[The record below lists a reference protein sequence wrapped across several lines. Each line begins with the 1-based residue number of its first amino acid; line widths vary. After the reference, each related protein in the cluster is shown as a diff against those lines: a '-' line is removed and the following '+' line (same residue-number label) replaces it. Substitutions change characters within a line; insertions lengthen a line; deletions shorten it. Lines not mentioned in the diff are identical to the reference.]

1 MSYPESRVEVS
12 VGHRSP
18 LLHILGLNSNKKEEE
33 EEGVEEE
40 CQGWPLLDV
49 PTNHSAIGFA
59 LEAERMFPCISL
71 FAIRILPFT
80 RFILIL

>member
-18 LLHILGLNSNKKEEE
+18 LFHILGLNSNKKEEE

-49 PTNHSAIGFA
+49 PTNHSVIGFA
-59 LEAERMFPCISL
+59 LEVEIMFLCYVFYSL
-71 FAIRILPFT
+71 LSIFS
-80 RFILIL
+80 RFI